1 MQQQKQYKTES
12 KRKPSQMESCWGNG
26 CIPRASGSSR
36 MLVSHLADVLEI
48 GKFPIAQDGCP
59 NHLAHGATIIGVG
72 DSEPCHGAPSPTAHP
87 EAAPLAPLACSTR
100 SCLWSTD
107 CIMLLGA
114 HPWWA
119 ASSPSCPCCVQW
131 SGQVEWHHGPVSKSP
146 GSACT
151 YIHRWSR
158 LFLCWWFPKGWR
170 SSRPAHTLSWPKRCA
185 SLCPPPSSW
194 SPCPS
199 QSSHFPRWWGGV
211 VDQDIPSAKESS
223 SRSQRRWQLHPTQEP
238 QLTGLDP
245 NQMPEWPHRSSSTC
259 DREVQHGQGQPLPTT
274 TAPCCIA
281 MPPSLPHRS
290 WTAHRAPAWHRPP
303 QRDEAPQ
310 RGRRSSHRTWL
321 WTGAAAWNP
330 PHLPQAN
337 PSQEPECG

>member
-1 MQQQKQYKTES
+1 MGSRGSQ
-12 KRKPSQMESCWGNG
+12 RKPLRQWLHPQSFWLFSHACQPPCRCTEDWKVPDCSGWMPKSFG
-26 CIPRASGSSR
+26 PRRHDHWSGR
-36 MLVSHLADVLEI
+36 LGDVPQ
-48 GKFPIAQDGCP
+48 GG
-59 NHLAHGATIIGVG
+59 
-72 DSEPCHGAPSPTAHP
+72 PSPTAHHG
-87 EAAPLAPLACSTR
+87 AAPPAPLSCSTR
-100 SCLWSTD
+100 SCPWSTD

-146 GSACT
+146 GSACA
-151 YIHRWSR
+151 YIHRWSL
-158 LFLCWWFPKGWR
+158 LFPCWWFPKVWR
-170 SSRPAHTLSWPKRCA
+170 SSRPVHTLSWPKRCA

-223 SRSQRRWQLHPTQEP
+223 SRSQRRRQLHPTQEP
-238 QLTGLDP
+238 QLAGLDP
-245 NQMPEWPHRSSSTC
+245 NQMPEWPHQSSSTC

-274 TAPCCIA
+274 TVPCCIA

-321 WTGAAAWNP
+321 GTGAAPWNP
-330 PHLPQAN
+330 PHLPQAS